1 MICFLHG
8 FLGSPEDWEGVKK
21 SFNFPSRSLLLP
33 GHKNRPFNLSA
44 FEEEIGSDVTLIGYS
59 LGGRLAMHYALKYP
73 KRVKQLIL
81 LSTNP
86 GEEGE
91 GRLRE
96 DERWARILETKGMD
110 AFLKA
115 WYQQPMFNH
124 FQIDRTHSGHHP
136 LILAKVIREWSPAR
150 LENLWPRLSDFKC
163 PLTFIFGEKDH
174 KYLAIGRTLEKS
186 FPVKWIP
193 DAGHALHLENPTLC
207 RKHLMEVI

>member
-73 KRVKQLIL
+73 KRVKQ
-81 LSTNP
+81 
-86 GEEGE
+86 
-91 GRLRE
+91 
-96 DERWARILETKGMD
+96 
-110 AFLKA
+110 
-115 WYQQPMFNH
+115 FNH